1 MMTARRALLLLVIT
15 ACAVMSGAW
24 FTCAWDDLSIG
35 QKVRHQSTIITN
47 WTPRWSPDGQYVVVN
62 LYRDWST
69 PGVYTAS
76 AAGDH
81 LQRVFVEP
89 DGVQISPRVFPD
101 GRIIYIDYAYKPRTG
116 FVRKGSGPHHWTIG
130 MSDLDETPL
139 PPISIPSARPDNTV
153 DVFHPQ
159 LWPGTGRVVA
169 MIHQW
174 RRDAMT
180 GIHEVTPEG
189 DLHFRDVIEG
199 QVDPWGDFEISPDGL
214 YVAYFQAHLDEE
226 GSWIGIYPT
235 VSPMNGTKD
244 VLQGPYIADKN
255 LDGRS
260 TLIESSGFSWS
271 ADSRRVF
278 FSTWHRGTACTYTSR
293 VWSMNMN
300 NSKVE
305 MLTGTAAAGQVFSV
319 APSPDGERLALV
331 TEGCDN
337 HAPYRIWSDGES
349 RGLISACCT
358 GKQVIYGVRFQD
370 AARLSWSPDGS
381 RIAVLEDSG
390 RPGEVLRTVNPDGSD
405 VRALIRR
412 NADGSLAPG
421 R

>member
-1 MMTARRALLLLVIT
+1 MTVKRALLLLVIT
-15 ACAVMSGAW
+15 AFAVMSGAW
-24 FTCAWDDLSIG
+24 FTCAWDDLVDGIG
-35 QKVRHQSTIITN
+35 LQATHRSTIITN
-47 WTPRWSPDGQYVVVN
+47 LTPRWSPDGQYVVVN
-62 LYRDWST
+62 LYRDRST
-69 PGVYTAS
+69 PGVYIAS

-89 DGVQISPRVFPD
+89 DGVQSSPRVFPD
-101 GRIIYIDYAYKPRTG
+101 GRIIYIDYAYKPRFG

-130 MSDLDETPL
+130 MSDLDGKPL
-139 PPISIPSARPDNTV
+139 PPISIPSARPDNV
-153 DVFHPQ
+153 DVSHPQ
-159 LWPGTGRVVA
+159 PWPGTGRVVA
-169 MIHQW
+169 MVRRW
-174 RRDAMT
+174 GRDAIA

-199 QVDPWGDFEISPDGL
+199 QVGPWGDFEISPDGL
-214 YVAYFQAHLDEE
+214 YVAYFQVHLDEE
-226 GSWIGIYPT
+226 GSWIGNYPT

-255 LDGRS
+255 LDGYP
-260 TLIESSGFSWS
+260 TQHSGFSWS

-278 FSTWHRGTACTYTSR
+278 FSIWRPGTACTYTSK
-293 VWSMNMN
+293 VWSMNLN

-305 MLTGTAAAGQVFSV
+305 LVTGTAAAGQVFAV

-331 TEGCDN
+331 TEGCNN
-337 HAPYRIWSDGES
+337 HAPYRILSDGES
-349 RGLISACCT
+349 RDLISACCT
-358 GKQVIYGVRFQD
+358 GKQVISGVLFQD

-381 RIAVLEDSG
+381 RIAALEDSG

-405 VRALIRR
+405 VRALILR